1 MQKSKRKVPLDIL
14 IGLTLSVMVLGAGD
28 RASAQNTR
36 IADIIKLPLNAILDK
51 YAKPIE
57 SDNLNPNHPN
67 LSGDRINLDR

>member
-28 RASAQNTR
+28 RASAQNAK

-51 YAKPIE
+51 YAQPIE
-57 SDNLNPNHPN
+57 SKDLNFDH
-67 LSGDRINLDR
+67 R